1 MFVNWLFPILFS
13 ALTLGIYDLCKKSAV
28 KNNAVM
34 PVLFLA
40 TASGTLF
47 FVLLTLLTGNIT
59 QAVRCDMTTYIL
71 TLLKATIVSGS
82 WVCVFYAMR
91 ELPITLASPLRA
103 TSPLWTAVGGIL
115 IYNEIP
121 APLQALGMFIILI
134 GYLLFNFIGKSEGFN
149 WKSKGIILI
158 VAGTLLGAFSALY
171 DKYLLNVIKIDRQ
184 VLQFYFSVNLVLVL
198 GIALLIRT
206 FFKKTY
212 NFKWKWTIP
221 ATGILLI
228 AADYAYFYALSVD
241 NAPISMISLVR
252 RCSCVVTFAVGAKL
266 FKDTQLKVK
275 AAALALLLTGVI
287 LIAIGK

>member
-47 FVLLTLLTGNIT
+47 FVLLTLLTGNII

-121 APLQALGMFIILI
+121 APVQAVGMFIILI
-134 GYLLFNFIGKSEGFN
+134 GYILFNFIGKSEGFN

-171 DKYLLNVIKIDRQ
+171 DNRPSGASILLFGKSGAGSGNCIAYPNFFQKD
-184 VLQFYFSVNLVLVL
+184 LQFQME
-198 GIALLIRT
+198 
-206 FFKKTY
+206 
-212 NFKWKWTIP
+212 
-221 ATGILLI
+221 
-228 AADYAYFYALSVD
+228 VD
-241 NAPISMISLVR
+241 HPRHRNSAHRSRLR
-252 RCSCVVTFAVGAKL
+252 L
-266 FKDTQLKVK
+266 FLCIER
-275 AAALALLLTGVI
+275 G
-287 LIAIGK
+287 

>member
-1 MFVNWLFPILFS
+1 MAVSWFLPILFS
-13 ALTLGIYDLCKKSAV
+13 ALALGVYDLCKKAAV
-28 KNNAVM
+28 KDNAVM

-47 FVLLTLLTGNIT
+47 FVAVTFLTGNAAH
-59 QAVRCDMTTYIL
+59 AVSCDISTYIL
-71 TLLKATIVSGS
+71 TLLKAAIVSGS

-103 TSPLWTAVGGIL
+103 TSPLWTAIGGIL
-115 IYNEIP
+115 IYHEIP
-121 APLQALGMFIILI
+121 TPLQAVGMFIIFV

-149 WKSKGIILI
+149 WKSKGIVLI
-158 VAGTLLGAFSALY
+158 ISGTLLGAFSALY
-171 DKYLLNVIKIDRQ
+171 DKYLLNVIRIDRQ

-198 GIALLIRT
+198 GAALLIRSM
-206 FFKKTY
+206 FRKTY

-228 AADYAYFYALSVD
+228 MADYAYFYALSAD
-241 NAPISMISLVR
+241 NAPISMISLLR
-252 RCSCVVTFAVGAKL
+252 RCSCVVTFSVGAKL
-266 FKDTQLKVK
+266 FKDSQLKSK
-275 AAALALLLTGVI
+275 AAALALLLTGVV

>member
-1 MFVNWLFPILFS
+1 MAVNWFLPILFS
-13 ALTLGIYDLCKKSAV
+13 ALTLGVYDLCKKAAV
-28 KNNAVM
+28 RDNAVM

-47 FVLLTLLTGNIT
+47 FVGVTFLTGNAA
-59 QAVRCDMTTYIL
+59 QAVSCDISTYLL
-71 TLLKATIVSGS
+71 TLLKAAIVAGS

-103 TSPLWTAVGGIL
+103 TSPLWTAIGGIL
-115 IYNEIP
+115 IYHETP
-121 APLQALGMFIILI
+121 APLQAVGMFIIFI

-149 WKSKGIILI
+149 WKSKGIVLI
-158 VAGTLLGAFSALY
+158 VSGTLLGAFSALY
-171 DKYLLNVIKIDRQ
+171 DKYLLNVIRIDRQ

-198 GIALLIRT
+198 GAALLIRT
-206 FFKKTY
+206 LFRKTY

-228 AADYAYFYALSVD
+228 MADYAYFYALSAD

-252 RCSCVVTFAVGAKL
+252 RCSCVVTFSVGAKL
-266 FKDTQLKVK
+266 FKDSQLKSK
-275 AAALALLLTGVI
+275 AAALALLLTGVV